1 MSAAL
6 TPVLTDVRAEVDR
19 TLDRLLPP
27 PTASPRRLHE
37 AMRYSVF
44 AGGKRVRP
52 LLVVLAGEA
61 LGAAR
66 PPLLHGGAAIE
77 LVHTFSLVH
86 DDLPALDDDDLRRG
100 RPTLHHHYDEAMAIL
115 AGDALLTQALTLLA
129 GGPEEVSAACRA
141 AAVTLV
147 GTAVGSDG
155 MIGGQVDD
163 LAFEG
168 RWPEDGEAALERLHE
183 RKTGRLIQAAAR
195 LGGLYADAGAA
206 GDELLAAVGA
216 RVGLLFQIADD
227 ILDIEGDSEALGKRA
242 GKDVVA
248 RKLTYPA
255 LLGVEESRRRL
266 AALEEEALQ
275 LADRLPDRGGLL
287 PDFIRFLARRDH

>member
-1 MSAAL
+1 MSAELPRAL
-6 TPVLTDVRAEVDR
+6 AALRAEVDQ
-19 TLDRLLPP
+19 TLDRLLPAATEP
-27 PTASPRRLHE
+27 PERLHQ
-37 AMRYSVF
+37 AMRYSVL

-100 RPTLHHHYDEAMAIL
+100 RPTLHRHYDDATAIL
-115 AGDALLTQALTLLA
+115 AGDALLTLALTLLA
-129 GGPEEVSAACRA
+129 AGPEEVPGGRRA

-147 GTAVGSDG
+147 GTAVGGGG

-168 RWPEDGEAALERLHE
+168 RWPEEGEAALERLHE
-183 RKTGRLIQAAAR
+183 RKTGRLIQAAVR
-195 LGGLYADAGAA
+195 LGGLYAGAGAEEDA
-206 GDELLAAVGA
+206 LLAALGA
-216 RVGLLFQIADD
+216 RIGLLFQIADD
-227 ILDIEGDSEALGKRA
+227 ILDIEGDSAALGKRA
-242 GKDVVA
+242 GKDAAA
-248 RKLTYPA
+248 RKLTYPS
-255 LLGVEESRRRL
+255 LLGIDESRRRL
-266 AALEEEALQ
+266 ATAEEEALQ
-275 LADRLPDRGGLL
+275 LADRLPERGGVL
-287 PDFIRFLARRDH
+287 PDLIRFLAQRDH